1 VGLDSNALAHC
12 QRHLLD
18 LAATPSVAWQ
28 DGSGPVCRIAPLRI
42 GEYRHA
48 SGAAA
53 LAWMSRGFRPSLRTL
68 AIAAMIL
75 ISGDFPSFAQTQR
88 AQQNGQ
94 WCAYFSG
101 GPTNCSF
108 TTFEQCLAAIR
119 GKAGLCDHNQHA
131 SSAQPTGGA

>member
-1 VGLDSNALAHC
+1 
-12 QRHLLD
+12 
-18 LAATPSVAWQ
+18 
-28 DGSGPVCRIAPLRI
+28 
-42 GEYRHA
+42 
-48 SGAAA
+48 
-53 LAWMSRGFRPSLRTL
+53 
-68 AIAAMIL
+68 MIL
-75 ISGDFPSFAQTQR
+75 ISGDFPSFAQTQS

-131 SSAQPTGGA
+131 SSAKPSATDRRSGSR